1 MDKDKIRQYGIE
13 LGADVVGFAAIED
26 YKSKQSPDPTSI
38 LPGVKSLVVMGY
50 RELDGSTDSPNM
62 RVCMGT
68 RMGIMELSLK
78 NNYLMGKHIEDL
90 YNVKIAPVP
99 VSYPLDMGPG
109 IYGFIG
115 DVCVRHAAVAA
126 GLGVFGR
133 HNLVINPQLGTRIIF
148 TAILTESPVSSDP
161 PVKDE
166 LCDQCGLCVEACP
179 AGALDVEGQT
189 DQLKCLKSSQPYGIG
204 GLIRYIRKFIDASPQ
219 EQKELLKDPVFLSL
233 YQAGFIG
240 FQYVCNK
247 CLAVCPA
254 CLSS

>member
-1 MDKDKIRQYGIE
+1 MHKEKIRQYGLA

-26 YKSKQSPDPTSI
+26 YKSEQSPDPASI
-38 LPGVKSLVVMGY
+38 LPGVKSLLVLGY

-62 RVCMGT
+62 RISMGT

-78 NNYLMGKHIEDL
+78 NNYLMGRHVENL
-90 YNVKIAPVP
+90 YKVNTAPVP

-115 DVCVRHAAVAA
+115 DVCMRHAAVAA

-133 HNLVINPQLGTRIIF
+133 HNLVINPRFGTRIIF
-148 TAILTESPVSSDP
+148 TAILTELAVSSDP
-161 PVKDE
+161 PVEEE
-166 LCDQCGLCVEACP
+166 LCNQCGLCVDACP

-189 DQLKCLKSSQPYGIG
+189 DQLKCLKISQPYGIG
-204 GLIRYIRKFIDASPQ
+204 GLIRYVRRFIGAPPK
-219 EQKELLKDPVFLSL
+219 EQKEILKDPFFLSL

-247 CLAVCPA
+247 CLAVCPS

>member
-1 MDKDKIRQYGIE
+1 MDKDEIRQYGLE

-26 YKSKQSPDPTSI
+26 YKSGQSPDPASI
-38 LPGVKSLVVMGY
+38 LPGVKSIVVLGY

-62 RVCMGT
+62 RVCMST

-78 NNYLMGKHIEDL
+78 NNYLIGRHIEDR
-90 YNVKIAPVP
+90 YNLKIAPVP

-115 DVCVRHAAVAA
+115 DVSMRHAAVAA
-126 GLGVFGR
+126 GLGVLGR
-133 HNLVINPQLGTRIIF
+133 HNLVINPRFGTRLIF
-148 TAILTESPVSSDP
+148 TAILTQAEIASDP
-161 PVKDE
+161 QVKDE
-166 LCDQCGLCVEACP
+166 LCAQCGLCVDACP

-204 GLIRYIRKFIDASPQ
+204 GLIRYLRRFVGASPQ
-219 EQKELLKDPVFLSL
+219 EQKDLLKDPLFLSL

-254 CLSS
+254 CIDT